1 MTMTLFGWDA
11 SDFDHA
17 RGMRASHIQ
26 AAASEGI
33 RFFTHKITEGT
44 HVTHQQCGAKL
55 AAARDSGIPYL
66 GAYIVVRTSPTTA
79 AQVDY
84 ALAALDQQVPWW
96 RTWPGWFWQVD
107 LEKWSYDQVAAARG
121 PAMCAELER
130 RGRHRALLYAPRWA
144 YGDSIPG
151 TDPLWASDYGSNDTG
166 TFRSLYPGDAS
177 TRWRAYSGRTPV
189 VLQYGSR
196 AIIGGQQTCDAN
208 AFRGSLA
215 DFAALINAP
224 EEDDMTKAEVL
235 EVLAEF
241 FDAPYTAGGLV
252 DDDTVPAG
260 WAKSIKRRL
269 AYAGMTA
276 APKSRARFAAD
287 VWADPTGKAV
297 LAAVAGQDVAA
308 AVAAELAAH
317 DQAMAQRLAGLP
329 AALAALVPAASAA
342 QVEAALRTV
351 LGGVDEPR

>member
-66 GAYIVVRTSPTTA
+66 GAYIVVRTSPTIA

-84 ALAALDQQVPWW
+84 ALAALDRQAPWW

-144 YGDSIPG
+144 YGDSILG
-151 TDPLWASDYGSNDTG
+151 TDPLWASDYGSNAIG

-196 AIIGGQQTCDAN
+196 ATIGGQQTCDAN
-208 AFRGSLA
+208 AFRGSLT
-215 DFAALINAP
+215 DFATLINAP
-224 EEDDMTKAEVL
+224 EEDDMALSAEDKEWLLDRLRFVVNDKVWAGQGKDRL
-235 EVLAEF
+235 AHGTYAVGVGARNGWAYGKVVLAE
-241 FDAPYTAGGLV
+241 V
-252 DDDTVPAG
+252 Q
-260 WAKSIKRRL
+260 
-269 AYAGMTA
+269 A
-276 APKSRARFAAD
+276 ARAENAAI
-287 VWADPTGKAV
+287 
-297 LAAVAGQDVAA
+297 LAAVAGQDVVA
-308 AVAAELAAH
+308 AVAAELAKH
-317 DQAMAQRLAGLP
+317 DQAVAAQLANLP
-329 AALAALVPAASAA
+329 AAVAALVPGASAA

-351 LGGVDEPR
+351 LGGVDEPQ

>member
-66 GAYIVVRTSPTTA
+66 GAYIVVRTSPTIA

-84 ALAALDQQVPWW
+84 ALAALDQQAPWW

-107 LEKWSYDQVAAARG
+107 LEQWSYDQVAAARG

-196 AIIGGQQTCDAN
+196 VTIGGQQTCDAN

-224 EEDDMTKAEVL
+224 EEDDVSAKEVWDYNIPRAADIQ
-235 EVLAEF
+235 E
-241 FDAPYTAGGLV
+241 YS
-252 DDDTVPAG
+252 DDTMWRALSILRSTQT
-260 WAKSIKRRL
+260 WAYRATKGARE
-269 AYAGMTA
+269 AQAQNA
-276 APKSRARFAAD
+276 AI
-287 VWADPTGKAV
+287 
-297 LAAVAGQDVAA
+297 LAAVTGQDVVA
-308 AVAAELAAH
+308 AVAAALDKAATAERAERAAEWAEL
-317 DQAMAQRLAGLP
+317 LTTLP
-329 AALAALVPAASAA
+329 AALAAAVPSATAA